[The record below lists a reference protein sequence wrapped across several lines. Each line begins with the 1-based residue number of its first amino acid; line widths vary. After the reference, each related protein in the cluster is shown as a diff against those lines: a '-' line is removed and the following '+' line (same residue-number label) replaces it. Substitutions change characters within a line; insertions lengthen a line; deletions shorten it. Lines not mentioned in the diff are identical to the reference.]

1 MACIGPLPHSS
12 SMRLPRSSRSNMARL
27 QPDTFLPPGARSSDA
42 LTLPAIRPADQT
54 DLSSGSR
61 ESLSSHSVASPL
73 SLPLSRVTSQ
83 TGYFDTKMTN
93 TSSSISYSPLS
104 SGAVRH
110 TPNLQSFLS
119 PQAQP
124 VRSVPGLE
132 HASVQRRHSSLSP
145 PVNRARLDR
154 KTLSA
159 ATSPNIHPASMNSGN
174 AYALSI
180 PYSQSQ
186 PLPRSSSADASSAS
200 AAAQTI
206 RRLTQQNSR
215 IREAWEAE
223 RKYME
228 ANRERIEEVY
238 KEERVIME
246 EERTEWDAEKSAMLQ
261 EIQQLQERVAGLES
275 NTVQLQGMVQRLE
288 LERAGKVAAVS
299 VAIPGVRPGGDGST
313 DFPLSLSSA
322 SASAT
327 DGRHSRGIELAGT
340 ALSNFNP
347 LYPSSQSYLFS
358 PGGSRISPSKQPTV
372 TTFVPL
378 DPNMQPMKS
387 PTVDFLASPTSEDVP
402 VVDIQTIHPELEGIS
417 VRAPAVQKET
427 FTDSGTDDSKTS
439 SRNPSPPGESGIPLG
454 RRASSKDHTLQV
466 LSAPVTDRLVMHAG
480 HTPNHSLSHLPTA
493 AATETATVAGESTS
507 PTPTFGQTNAAP
519 ALSLDIGALGR
530 RTRRIEDSVAFE
542 LEASAEDH
550 PEPILEAPAEDIKLK
565 GPLMIRNI
573 PAHDEI
579 FLRRLSEKLEDV
591 SRGQDSTPVCL
602 QDDLDEAAKEP
613 KDKAQAGLENKG
625 AGDASAVTD
634 HDSESESPK
643 DKDVEV
649 DVPLKLKK
657 TTNFGAPLGTAF

>member
-1 MACIGPLPHSS
+1 
-12 SMRLPRSSRSNMARL
+12 MARL
-27 QPDTFLPPGARSSDA
+27 QPDTFLPPGARTSDA
-42 LTLPAIRPADQT
+42 LTLPAIRPANQT
-54 DLSSGSR
+54 DLSSSSR

-83 TGYFDTKMTN
+83 TGYFDTKITN
-93 TSSSISYSPLS
+93 TSSSIGYSPLS

-124 VRSVPGLE
+124 VQSVPGLE

-145 PVNRARLDR
+145 PVSRARLDR

-159 ATSPNIHPASMNSGN
+159 VTSPNIHPASMHSGN

-347 LYPSSQSYLFS
+347 LYPSSQPYLFG

-439 SRNPSPPGESGIPLG
+439 SRNASPPGESGLPLG

-466 LSAPVTDRLVMHAG
+466 L
-480 HTPNHSLSHLPTA
+480 
-493 AATETATVAGESTS
+493 
-507 PTPTFGQTNAAP
+507 
-519 ALSLDIGALGR
+519 
-530 RTRRIEDSVAFE
+530 IEDSVAFE
-542 LEASAEDH
+542 LEASAEEH
-550 PEPILEAPAEDIKLK
+550 PEPILEAPIEDIKLK

-602 QDDLDEAAKEP
+602 QDDLDEIAEEP
-613 KDKAQAGLENKG
+613 KEKAQAGLENKG